1 MAVMGARQEIIVLY
15 KLSLI
20 KALFIRGLIST
31 ILNKNCHHICTN
43 KETYFSLSTKEEFS
57 AIPFFFLLS
66 GAGKSTMLNV
76 LTFRNRGSLII
87 QGDIRINGVVVDK
100 AKIANI
106 SAYVQQDDLFIG
118 SLTVREH
125 LTFRVYIKRQQ
136 IFTLNQIHVVIPVQ
150 MWHYPPKVGGAV
162 KKNQTNAKY
171 KLRSGNFTNQYDQCP
186 LENSVN
192 HVLNALIFYCK

>member
-1 MAVMGARQEIIVLY
+1 MFVQIRR
-15 KLSLI
+15 LI
-20 KALFIRGLIST
+20 FHCQRK
-31 ILNKNCHHICTN
+31 KNLLQFH
-43 KETYFSLSTKEEFS
+43 K
-57 AIPFFFLLS
+57 FLLS

-125 LTFRVYIKRQQ
+125 LTFRVYIKR
-136 IFTLNQIHVVIPVQ
+136 H
-150 MWHYPPKVGGAV
+150 
-162 KKNQTNAKY
+162 
-171 KLRSGNFTNQYDQCP
+171 
-186 LENSVN
+186 
-192 HVLNALIFYCK
+192 

>member
-1 MAVMGARQEIIVLY
+1 
-15 KLSLI
+15 
-20 KALFIRGLIST
+20 
-31 ILNKNCHHICTN
+31 
-43 KETYFSLSTKEEFS
+43 
-57 AIPFFFLLS
+57 
-66 GAGKSTMLNV
+66 MLNV

-125 LTFRVYIKRQQ
+125 LTFRVYIKQQQ

-150 MWHYPPKVGGAV
+150 KWHYPPKVCDAV
-162 KKNQTNAKY
+162 KKTKQMRNTSYALETLQISMTNVLWKTALTTYYYGFRLYYAWIKGKIGNNDCR
-171 KLRSGNFTNQYDQCP
+171 KL
-186 LENSVN
+186 
-192 HVLNALIFYCK
+192 KM